1 METMET
7 DTSIGSIRRIL
18 VGIDGSEH
26 AAAALVTAIRLA
38 RALGAEVVAVHAIPP
53 PAPAEYGFDL
63 FPAVPAELDPAWRE
77 EIHRQFEQEWCRPLE
92 EAGVRYRALERDGW
106 PAAVLREVAEAED
119 ADLVVVGRRGRGRVT
134 ELLLGS
140 VSHELSH
147 TCRRPVLLVTGP
159 RERGQERNRA
169 GAGRPPAG

>member
-1 METMET
+1 MGPSTAST
-7 DTSIGSIRRIL
+7 PSPRIV

-53 PAPAEYGFDL
+53 PALSEYRYGML
-63 FPAVPAELDPAWRE
+63 PIELDPAWRE